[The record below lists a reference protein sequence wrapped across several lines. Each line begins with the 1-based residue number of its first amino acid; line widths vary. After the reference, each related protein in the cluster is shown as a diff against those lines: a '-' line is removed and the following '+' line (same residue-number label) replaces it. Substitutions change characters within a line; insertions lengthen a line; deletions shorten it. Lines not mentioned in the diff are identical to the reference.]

1 MGNLVRFV
9 GQAFNAH
16 SWKWLIFG
24 VVLTAI
30 HLLLAVPIL
39 NLLVLW
45 AVLPWMNMG
54 SATFL
59 HGTDLDRKPND
70 PVLSIDSPGR
80 VPRIADF
87 FAGIHRA
94 PRLIGLAT
102 VNGTVLLVLLV
113 VQMALYLNDPAFV
126 DAATELA
133 GMQNEYMDL
142 SPEKQMQ
149 VMEELGL
156 LDRIMAHLYETLA
169 LLLLALVWMGMAFT
183 APYRIVLEGK
193 GIREALALSIRDGL
207 SHWWLPLVVL
217 AQAFFVFW
225 GMASGFLLLPVLLPL
240 ALLTGFGVYTQ
251 ISNPPK
257 QNTLSEF

>member
-1 MGNLVRFV
+1 MGNLVRFM
-9 GQAFNAH
+9 GQAFIAH
-16 SWKWLIFG
+16 SWKWLLFG

-30 HLLLAVPIL
+30 HLLLALPLL

-45 AVLPWMNMG
+45 TVLPWMNMG

-59 HGTDLDRKPND
+59 HGTDLDRKPNET
-70 PVLSIDSPGR
+70 VLSIDSPGR

-102 VNGTVLLVLLV
+102 VNGAVLLVLLV

-169 LLLLALVWMGMAFT
+169 LLLLAFVWLGMAFT

-193 GIREALALSIRDGL
+193 GIREALALSVRDGL

-217 AQAFFVFW
+217 AQTFFVFW

-240 ALLTGFGVYTQ
+240 ALLTGFGVYKQ

-257 QNTLSEF
+257 QNALSEF

>member
-1 MGNLVRFV
+1 MGNIVRFV
-9 GQAFNAH
+9 GQAFNAN
-16 SWKWLIFG
+16 SWSWLIFG

-45 AVLPWMNMG
+45 TVLPWMNMG

-59 HGTDLDRKPND
+59 HGTDLDRKPNE

-80 VPRIADF
+80 TPRIADF

-102 VNGTVLLVLLV
+102 INGTVFLVLMA
-113 VQMALYLNDPAFV
+113 VQIALYLNDPAFV

-142 SPEKQMQ
+142 SPEQQMR
-149 VMEELGL
+149 VIEELGL
-156 LDRIMAHLYETLA
+156 LDRIMAHLYESLA

-183 APYRIVLEGK
+183 APYRVVLEGK
-193 GIREALALSIRDGL
+193 GIREALALSIRDGVT
-207 SHWWLPLVVL
+207 HWWLPLVAFV
-217 AQAFFVFW
+217 QAFFVFW
-225 GMASGFLLLPVLLPL
+225 GIASGFLVLPVILPL
-240 ALLTGFGVYTQ
+240 ALLIGFGVYKQ

-257 QNTLSEF
+257 QNALSEF